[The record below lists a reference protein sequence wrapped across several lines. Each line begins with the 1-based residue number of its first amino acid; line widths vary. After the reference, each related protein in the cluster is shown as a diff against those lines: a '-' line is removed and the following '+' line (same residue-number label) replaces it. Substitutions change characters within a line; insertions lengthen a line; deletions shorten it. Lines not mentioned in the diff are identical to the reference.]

1 MIKKT
6 LTELWIQ
13 DGFNLKKE
21 AINMIVAPVG
31 SGKTY
36 FIFNELLKHKS
47 NLRNILYLVDTNNL
61 KEAIVKDKEYL
72 ENAMIYENDIVKNFR
87 NILSSDNKITV
98 MTYAKFGMLL
108 KEDENIYDSID
119 MFICDEAHNLIKY
132 ANKFDNNLD
141 EDNKIY
147 TNTIIKLKELSKDK
161 DVVFLTATHKSIKKC
176 IELSDTG
183 IYTFDYSKDTRIKRL
198 SEHNVIY
205 FNNYKNLAT
214 LFKNFNGILNGEK
227 ALIYT
232 DRISTVTEIVEEL
245 SNIRLKSWSTGYEKQ
260 IKAIGLWSTNNS
272 SNEMTEE
279 QILCRKSIIETG
291 MIPDDI
297 DVIIINSAYETGI
310 NIKDS
315 RIETVVVNSV
325 DLDTQIQARGRVRKD
340 IANLYLKSK
349 SKENEIKITVS
360 DKWIDRALTKDDKKL
375 LCIELNL
382 VNQNGRALS
391 WTSVKKILE
400 YSGYRVTDTQIRLN
414 RENRKQTRVS
424 IINE

>member
-1 MIKKT
+1 M
-6 LTELWIQ
+6 
-13 DGFNLKKE
+13 
-21 AINMIVAPVG
+21 
-31 SGKTY
+31 
-36 FIFNELLKHKS
+36 
-47 NLRNILYLVDTNNL
+47 
-61 KEAIVKDKEYL
+61 
-72 ENAMIYENDIVKNFR
+72 
-87 NILSSDNKITV
+87 
-98 MTYAKFGMLL
+98 
-108 KEDENIYDSID
+108 
-119 MFICDEAHNLIKY
+119 
-132 ANKFDNNLD
+132 
-141 EDNKIY
+141 
-147 TNTIIKLKELSKDK
+147 
-161 DVVFLTATHKSIKKC
+161 
-176 IELSDTG
+176 
-183 IYTFDYSKDTRIKRL
+183 
-198 SEHNVIY
+198 
-205 FNNYKNLAT
+205 
-214 LFKNFNGILNGEK
+214 FKNFNGILNGEK